1 MLDVYKASAGS
12 GKTFAL
18 TREYFKLI
26 FEVPTDYKNILAVTF
41 TNKATEEMK
50 SRIINEL
57 FKLAEGVPSDYGKF
71 LKQEFG
77 FSDEQLKNKA
87 KVLMTML
94 LHDYGR
100 LAVTTIDRFFQRLIK
115 SFTRELGIFPGYNV
129 ELDSDFVLLKAVDK
143 MMQQVK
149 NDAVL
154 RSWISELMSHNVDEG
169 KSWSVKSKIADLG
182 EELFKENYMLFD
194 KNILDKFSD
203 KRFLKDYQAFLNKI
217 IGEFE
222 EKMKAF
228 GERACTSIR
237 DSGLELSDFKGNK
250 TGCAAYFYKLSA
262 GNFEEPTATARK
274 AIDDAEAWATK
285 TSPIKGKIGCLVPE
299 LNRLLREAIRFYDD
313 TFYFYNSAIQLSG
326 NLYQLGIL
334 NDLYK
339 EVREYCNDK
348 GLMLLSDTTHI
359 LNKLIGDNDTP
370 FLYEKVG
377 NYYKH
382 LMIDEFQDT
391 SSMQYKNFRP
401 LLTNSLAQGHRAM
414 IVGDVKQSIYR
425 WRNGDWGLLAE
436 GVERDFNAF
445 GVRNIV
451 LESNWRSAREVVKFN
466 NVFFEKGASLLK
478 QLYDHEQTDDT
489 FRSTAIAN
497 AYQDV
502 QQIPQKQKE
511 GYVEVVFGPDKKEKD
526 SETLLMDSL
535 IPVILDIMS
544 RGGRLKDIVILVRG
558 GKEGAFVA
566 NYLMEYNKQAEKPIP
581 FISNDSLYV
590 WASPYVQF
598 IVSVLKYLL
607 QPYDK
612 VNKATILYFYY
623 TFIRK
628 DHVPEIDCIFKAVQE
643 QELFEFLNIR
653 FTEESGK
660 IMSYSLYETTETI
673 IDRFSLRTNREE
685 IPYLIAFQDIV
696 YEYEAGNSNS
706 ITLFLEWW
714 EKEKGKRV
722 LTTSEEADA
731 LKILTIHKSKG
742 LEFDYVI
749 LPFCSWELDSIRPVR
764 RIWCSND
771 IPGFK
776 ELEYAPL
783 NYSSKL
789 VQTIFKEDYR
799 NEHLK
804 SYVDNL
810 NLLYV
815 ALTRAKN
822 ELYIRPFLPKFN
834 KDGSLPLSDIGAFIY
849 SVLSEIKQE
858 DTACLAVGED
868 RSLYYGQKTSIS
880 ERSKSQEAL
889 GLEEYPVF
897 RPEDRVRIKYRY
909 RDYIEPGSS
918 SYTAIDEGRLLHE
931 IFKSVVC
938 VEDVQAAVEQAC
950 LTGLIPGAEK
960 EEYYAKIMEYLHFP
974 EASAWFKPQ
983 NKVINERDIL
993 FPAGVKSRPDRVV
1006 IADDGIVRVIDYKFG
1021 LNEEK
1026 KYLKQVK
1033 FYCTTLQKMGY
1044 KTVEGYVWYVKLGKV
1059 VRI

>member
-57 FKLAEGVPSDYGKF
+57 FRLAEGGASDYGEI

-77 FSDEQLKNKA
+77 FTDEQLKNKA
-87 KVLMTML
+87 KMLMTML

-154 RSWISELMSHNVDEG
+154 RSWISELMSNSVDEG
-169 KSWSVKSKIADLG
+169 KSWSVKTKIADLG

-194 KNILDKFSD
+194 KNILDKFGD
-203 KRFLKDYQAFLNKI
+203 KNFLKEYQAFLNQI
-217 IGEFE
+217 IRDFE
-222 EKMKAF
+222 GKLTAI
-228 GERACTSIR
+228 GERAGSLIR
-237 DSGLELSDFKGNK
+237 ENGLELSDFKGNK

-262 GNFEEPTATARK
+262 GNFDEPTATARK
-274 AIDDAEAWATK
+274 GIDSAEAWATK
-285 TSPIKGKIGCLVPE
+285 TSPVKGKIACLVPE
-299 LNRLLREAIRFYDD
+299 LNRLLQEAIRFYDD
-313 TFYFYNSAIQLSG
+313 TYYFYNSAVQLSG

-334 NDLYK
+334 NDLYR
-339 EVREYCNDK
+339 EVRGFCNDK

-401 LLTNSLAQGHRAM
+401 LLTNSLAQGNRAM

-436 GVERDFNAF
+436 GVERDFKTF

-451 LESNWRSAREVVKFN
+451 LESNWRSAQEVVKFN
-466 NVFFEKGASLLK
+466 NVFFENGALLLK
-478 QLYDHEQTDDT
+478 RLYDREQGGETS
-489 FRSTAIAN
+489 RSAAISD
-497 AYQDV
+497 AYRDV
-502 QQIPQKQKE
+502 QQIPQKHKS
-511 GYVEVVFGPDKKEKD
+511 GYVEVVFGPDKKAEN
-526 SETLLMDSL
+526 SETLLMDGV
-535 IPVILDIMS
+535 IPVILDITN
-544 RGGRLKDIVILVRG
+544 RGGRLKDIVVLVRG

-566 NYLMEYNKQAEKPIP
+566 NYLMEYNKQAEKAIP

-598 IVSVLKYLL
+598 IVAVLKYLL

-612 VNKATILYFYY
+612 VNKATILHFYY

-628 DHVPEIDCIFKAVQE
+628 DEKPEADRIFKAVRE
-643 QELFEFLNIR
+643 SSLFEFLDIR

-660 IMSYSLYETTETI
+660 ILSYSLYETTETI
-673 IDRFSLRTNREE
+673 IDRFSLRTNGEE

-722 LTTSEEADA
+722 LTTSEEVDA

-742 LEFDYVI
+742 LEFEYVI
-749 LPFCSWELDSIRPVR
+749 LPFCSWELDGVRPVR

-783 NYSSKL
+783 NYSAKL
-789 VQTIFKEDYR
+789 AQTIFKEDYW

-815 ALTRAKN
+815 ALTRAKS

-849 SVLSEIKQE
+849 EVLSGLKQE
-858 DTACLAVGED
+858 NAAGIQVGED
-868 RSLYYGQKTSIS
+868 NSLYYGEKRRFP
-880 ERSKSQEAL
+880 ERFEKQEPL
-889 GLEEYPVF
+889 GLEEYPVY
-897 RPEDRVRIKYRY
+897 RPEDRVQIKYRY
-909 RDYIEPGSS
+909 RDYIEPGSPS
-918 SYTAIDEGRLLHE
+918 HTAIDEGRLLHE
-931 IFKSVVC
+931 IFRSVVC
-938 VEDVQAAVEQAC
+938 TDDVGAAVEQAC
-950 LTGLIPGAEK
+950 LTGLIPGSDK
-960 EEYYAKIMEYLHFP
+960 EEYIAKILEYLDFP
-974 EASAWFKPQ
+974 EASAWFRPQ

-993 FPAGVKSRPDRVV
+993 FPDGVKARPDRVV
-1006 IADDGIVRVIDYKFG
+1006 ISDGIVRVVDYKFG

-1026 KYLKQVK
+1026 KYVKQVK
-1033 FYCTTLQKMGY
+1033 FYCATLQKMGY
-1044 KTVEGYVWYVKLGKV
+1044 KPVEGYVWYVKLGKV